1 MNDSDK
7 ISQEHKNTDY
17 VLYLDMDGVLVD
29 FQGGYIK
36 ISGGK
41 TLQEYAMAENES
53 AARETYLK
61 EGSSFWANL
70 GWIHGGKE
78 LWDAA
83 SHLFEKVC
91 ILSSAGT
98 TDIEKAAV
106 VAAGKREWLKN
117 NIPSLSSDRIFI
129 VPGKHRKQEYAA
141 KDAILVDDV
150 AVTIKQWNA
159 KGGYGILHNS
169 KNYKKTIEDLED
181 ISRPIKLSEI
191 VKRFK
196 R

>member
-1 MNDSDK
+1 MNNAT
-7 ISQEHKNTDY
+7 KNTEY

-29 FQGGYIK
+29 FEGGYLK
-36 ISGGK
+36 ISSGLS
-41 TLQEYAMAENES
+41 LQEYANAYTIED
-53 AARETYLK
+53 ARQRYLD
-61 EGSSFWANL
+61 EGASFWANL

-83 SHLFEKVC
+83 SRLFERVC

-98 TDIEKAAV
+98 TDEEKASI

-117 NIPSLSSDRIFI
+117 NIPSIPDNRIFI

-150 AVTIKQWNA
+150 AATIKQWNA
-159 KGGYGILHNS
+159 NGGYGILHNS

-181 ISRPIKLSEI
+181 ISRPMKLSEI